1 MASENF
7 TAAAFPVHADTISR
21 LGLTKRE
28 LIAAMAMQGLISLQD
43 KGIEAESFEDAYKQM
58 AMHSLMAAD
67 ALLIELEK

>member
-21 LGLTKRE
+21 TGLTKCE
-28 LIAAMAMQGLISLQD
+28 LMAAIAMHGLISIQD
-43 KGIEAESFEDAYKQM
+43 KGLEVEYEEGYKQL
-58 AMHSLMAAD
+58 AIHATMAAD